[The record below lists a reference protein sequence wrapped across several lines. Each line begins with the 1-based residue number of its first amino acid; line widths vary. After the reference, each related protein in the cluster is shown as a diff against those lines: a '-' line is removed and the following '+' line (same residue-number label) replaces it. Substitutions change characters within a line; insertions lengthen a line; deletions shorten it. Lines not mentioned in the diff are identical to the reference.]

1 MPAAEILH
9 GLHPGA
15 ALLRIRTARHEDAAV
30 CVAPAFGHIA
40 GYLAEPLV
48 SDVRQR
54 GYDTQERVGIGMGR
68 RVKERLRRCCLD
80 HASGIHDCAGGAV
93 QTQHTEVM
101 TYHQYRDAGFLMY
114 FPEEIED
121 LALHDSVQR
130 GSRLIRYQQLRLV
143 HQRHRYIHTLA
154 HAAGQLPCV

>member
-1 MPAAEILH
+1 
-9 GLHPGA
+9 
-15 ALLRIRTARHEDAAV
+15 
-30 CVAPAFGHIA
+30 
-40 GYLAEPLV
+40 
-48 SDVRQR
+48 
-54 GYDTQERVGIGMGR
+54 MGR

-130 GSRLIRYQQLRLV
+130 GSRLIRYQQLRLI
-143 HQRHRYIHTLA
+143 HQRHRDIHTLA